1 MCDWKIQGRNR
12 VYMRQVISVVNLKGG
27 VGKTTTAV
35 NLAACWVEAGKKVLL
50 VDMDPQGSASLSLG
64 IFNEG
69 REFQDALQKIVALPV
84 VETKVA
90 GLDLVPAGP
99 ELGDAR
105 QIFVDGPGD
114 EIFKSCLRQTK
125 GDWDCVIIDCPPSLD
140 VLTMSALIAS
150 HNVLVPVEASFL
162 GLNGVKQ
169 MTSAL
174 QSVKS
179 RNPELDMKSIIPCR
193 AHPRRRIHWE
203 IMDKLKE
210 MFPGKVSP
218 IVHEN
223 VSLAEAPGKGK
234 PVIFTSRISRGSDD
248 YRLVSLWLSDQLGW
262 EKKEEEEFPEVSLA
276 PETPPVY
283 MPPMEQA
290 NNF

>member
-1 MCDWKIQGRNR
+1 
-12 VYMRQVISVVNLKGG
+12 MRQVISVVNLKGG

-35 NLAACWVEAGKKVLL
+35 NLAACWGETGKKVLL

-64 IFNEG
+64 VSNDG

-84 VETKVA
+84 VETGVP

-99 ELGDAR
+99 DLASAR

-114 EIFKSCLRQTK
+114 EIFKSCLRQTR
-125 GDWDCVIIDCPPSLD
+125 GEWDCVLIDCPPSLD

-150 HNVLVPVEASFL
+150 QQVLVPVEASFL

-169 MTSAL
+169 MTSAI

-179 RNPELDMKSIIPCR
+179 RNPELDMKAVIPCR

-218 IVHEN
+218 IIHEN
-223 VSLAEAPGKGK
+223 VSLAEAPGRGK
-234 PVIFTSRISRGSDD
+234 PVILTSRISRGSDD
-248 YRLVSLWLSDQLGW
+248 YRLVSLWLADQLGF
-262 EKKEEEEFPEVSLA
+262 EDQEETEFAEASLS
-276 PETPPVY
+276 PQTSSY

-290 NNF
+290 SNL